1 MNCLES
7 HEQLQRILDG
17 LPSEQDLE
25 THLALCKNCRD
36 VHAVARDMIHGLGQM
51 SQPVPPDGLA
61 DAIVRSVLRDRSRR
75 AKRRRFL
82 AAFSAAAA
90 ASIALFVFLLDK
102 HDEPKNSG
110 PPVTIAQVAPPS
122 LEENVQQAGQAL
134 VDLTRRT
141 AFDTLQSSRAF
152 LPAVELARAGDSQLP
167 MPEMPAQS
175 RQAWSDAVGG
185 LSVGFEPLAAS
196 ARQAA
201 SFFKRETP
209 LLSQEQ
215 GPGM

>member
-17 LPSEQDLE
+17 LPPGHDLE
-25 THLALCKNCRD
+25 THLALCKNCREE
-36 VHAVARDMIHGLGQM
+36 HALARDMIHGLGQM
-51 SQPVPPDGLA
+51 SQPTPSDGLT
-61 DAIVRSVLRDRSRR
+61 DAIMRSVLRDLSRR
-75 AKRRRFL
+75 AARRRL
-82 AAFSAAAA
+82 LTAFSAAA
-90 ASIALFVFLLDK
+90 ASIALFVFLLDR
-102 HDEPKNSG
+102 HDEPKSSG
-110 PPVTIAQVAPPS
+110 PPVPIAQAAPPS

-141 AFDTLQSSRAF
+141 AFDTLESSRAL

-209 LLSQEQ
+209 LLGQEQ